1 VDWPRKRKFKININ
15 KIIQFL
21 TYSDILMMSGWG
33 LVSPILA
40 VFVADQIVGGDV
52 KLVGLST
59 TVYFIVKCFLQI
71 PVAKWIDGGK
81 GERDDFWV
89 MITGSLLISLSA
101 FLFMWAKLPWH
112 VYAIQVVNGLGG
124 ALSYPSWLAI
134 FTRHIDKNKEAFEW
148 SFYFTTVDLGA
159 ALAAGL
165 GGFLAVSIGYKF
177 LFCLVGIVSLLGT
190 FFLVGIMDKLKM
202 KS

>member
-1 VDWPRKRKFKININ
+1 
-15 KIIQFL
+15 
-21 TYSDILMMSGWG
+21 MSGWG
-33 LVSPILA
+33 LVNPILA

-52 KLVGLST
+52 KLVGLSM
-59 TVYFIVKCFLQI
+59 TVYFMVKSFLQI

-112 VYAIQVVNGLGG
+112 VYVIQMVNGLGG
-124 ALSYPSWLAI
+124 ALSYPPWLAI

-148 SFYFTTVDLGA
+148 SLYYTAVDLGA

-165 GGFLAVSIGYKF
+165 GGFLAVFIGYRF
-177 LFCLVGIVSLLGT
+177 LFCLVGIVSLIGT
-190 FFLVGIMDKLKM
+190 FFLAGIMDRLKM
-202 KS
+202 KD